1 VQQLEELEGQGIR
14 AGIVLPTGHGF
25 SHLAQWAER
34 GKVDLIVIP
43 DFLVHPELIERI
55 TGYSLKILLDN
66 TAVPVLVYQ
75 SGDIAWCRPTP
86 AVSQP

>member
-1 VQQLEELEGQGIR
+1 
-14 AGIVLPTGHGF
+14 
-25 SHLAQWAER
+25 
-34 GKVDLIVIP
+34 LIVIP

-55 TGYSLKILLDN
+55 TGYSLKTLLDN